1 MFPSLPVG
9 TEEIVLLPDRVNES
23 EVEANVVF
31 LLVVLGPGL
40 GLGALTEEE
49 NESLD

>member
-1 MFPSLPVG
+1 MWVQKRLSCYLTG
-9 TEEIVLLPDRVNES
+9 LIYES

-40 GLGALTEEE
+40 GLGVLTEEE

>member
-1 MFPSLPVG
+1 MG

-23 EVEANVVF
+23 EVEANVVVF
-31 LLVVLGPGL
+31 LLVVSGPGL